1 MTGALLFSLVEDFR
15 RAMVP
20 DNATEEDVWT
30 LETDLGML
38 LAMPFQATLSAQLAN
53 GAAEPYLLTPGI
65 KEA

>member
-38 LAMPFQATLSAQLAN
+38 LAMPFQACVHSAVTVLLY
-53 GAAEPYLLTPGI
+53 GAAANSASTGNQ
-65 KEA
+65 